1 MNMRKTQTP
10 NEHFEAWY
18 VTYPV
23 GTAQAKELLLA
34 AYTEGMQFVAKDA
47 INLMLDYAAAT
58 AGLPAELRTAEA
70 IYDIVACDLS
80 EHYSE
85 ILDEGQ

>member
-1 MNMRKTQTP
+1 MRNTQTP

-18 VTYPV
+18 AKHPT
-23 GTAQAKELLLA
+23 GTVNTKEMMLA

-47 INLMLDYAAAT
+47 VNLMLDYAAAT